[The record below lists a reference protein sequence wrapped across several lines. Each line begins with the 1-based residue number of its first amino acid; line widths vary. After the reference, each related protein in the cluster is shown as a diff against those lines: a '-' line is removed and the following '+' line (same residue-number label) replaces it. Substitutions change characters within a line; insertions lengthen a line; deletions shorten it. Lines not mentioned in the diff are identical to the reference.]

1 MSGIV
6 TEQIWWHVAR
16 ASGIT
21 ALALTGASVI
31 WGLLLSTRVLRGR
44 PTPAWLLSMH
54 RFLGAMTVTFT
65 SVHIAGLVADD
76 YVHFGWLETLVPF
89 TSAWQPFAVGLG
101 VIATYLLIAVQAS
114 SMMMRRIPRRW
125 WKTIHQSSFLLFLIS
140 IVHGVQ
146 AGTDAGNPLYIGVVV
161 AMVSVVLFLTVVR
174 MMAARDAATRRAGRD
189 DDPPTRTDEPAA
201 IG

>member
-1 MSGIV
+1 MNSLI

-21 ALALTGASVI
+21 ALLLTGGSVI

-65 SVHIAGLVADD
+65 GVHIAGLVADN

-101 VIATYLLIAVQAS
+101 VIAMYLLIAVQAS

-146 AGTDAGNPLYIGVVV
+146 AGTDAGNPLYIGGVV

-174 MMAARDAATRRAGRD
+174 LIAARDKALQRASRGADRAARSS
-189 DDPPTRTDEPAA
+189 EPSP